1 MFRYGILF
9 FLLCVFILLGF
20 FIANEMHIQL
30 LQDPAF
36 ILQRGGVIAALV
48 GIALLVADVLLPV
61 PSSLIMIA
69 NGAMFGIWTGTLLS
83 MIGGVLASMAG
94 FYLGKKGA
102 VIVNKFI
109 PVTEQ
114 ERAKVLMEKWGLLAV
129 IITRPVPVL
138 AESVSII
145 AGVVKIKNS
154 QMLFASVAGLLPAAI
169 IYAVTGAYSITAQS
183 TVWSFVSVI
192 FIGGIF
198 WIAGRIY
205 SGRKKNSTE
214 PV

>member
-1 MFRYGILF
+1 MRFWI
-9 FLLCVFILLGF
+9 
-20 FIANEMHIQL
+20 
-30 LQDPAF
+30 
-36 ILQRGGVIAALV
+36 
-48 GIALLVADVLLPV
+48 
-61 PSSLIMIA
+61 
-69 NGAMFGIWTGTLLS
+69 
-83 MIGGVLASMAG
+83 
-94 FYLGKKGA
+94 
-102 VIVNKFI
+102 IVNKFI

>member
-30 LQDPAF
+30 LQDPTF

-83 MIGGVLASMAG
+83 MIGGVLATMTG

-109 PVTEQ
+109 PATEQ

-145 AGVVKIKNS
+145 AGVVKIKGS